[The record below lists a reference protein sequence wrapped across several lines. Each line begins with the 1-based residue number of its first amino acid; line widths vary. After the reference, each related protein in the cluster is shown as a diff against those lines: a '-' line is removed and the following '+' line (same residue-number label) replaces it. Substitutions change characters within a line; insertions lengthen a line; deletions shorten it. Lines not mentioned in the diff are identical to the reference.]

1 MFKSSLTVNGA
12 LLSLSS
18 IFKLIFSQKK
28 KNFFWNFL
36 KDFSYILGNWSFL
49 PQAEK
54 ALIFLLTFFLIFQ
67 DETCKAWKTNI
78 SNISL
83 KMFSQHL
90 TEKNPLYCMMI
101 ADEAVKQ
108 KTNCKQIEIFLVF

>member
-1 MFKSSLTVNGA
+1 MLKSSLTVNGA

-28 KNFFWNFL
+28 NFFLNFL
-36 KDFSYILGNWSFL
+36 KGFSYILGNGSFL

-67 DETCKAWKTNI
+67 DETCKA
-78 SNISL
+78 
-83 KMFSQHL
+83 
-90 TEKNPLYCMMI
+90 
-101 ADEAVKQ
+101 
-108 KTNCKQIEIFLVF
+108 